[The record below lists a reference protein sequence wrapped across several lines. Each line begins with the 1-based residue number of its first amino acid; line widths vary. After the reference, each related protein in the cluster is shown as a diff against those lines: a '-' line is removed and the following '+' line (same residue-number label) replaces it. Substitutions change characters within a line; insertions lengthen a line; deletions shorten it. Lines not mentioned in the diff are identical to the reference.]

1 MRFFLEI
8 AYSGTPFHGWQRQTN
23 AISVQ
28 QCVEEALETVLRHE
42 TLVTGCGR
50 TDTGVHA
57 SQYFLH
63 FEAEHVPER
72 FLFSLNGVLPSSVS
86 TIKLMEVSA
95 EAHARFDAS
104 SRTYEYHIHQRKD
117 PFLDGL
123 SAAVYADLDIDAM
136 NSAAQL
142 LLDHS
147 DFASFCKV
155 GSDVKTTLCDVTHV
169 SWRHEDHRLVFEI
182 SANRFL
188 RNMVRAIVGTL
199 LDVGMGKT
207 SVLQF
212 EEILKAGDRTR
223 AGKSAAACGLYL
235 TRVEYPFL

>member
-8 AYSGTPFHGWQRQTN
+8 AYSGTPFHGWQRQPN
-23 AISVQ
+23 AVTVQ
-28 QCVEEALETVLRHE
+28 QCVEESLATVLRHP
-42 TLVTGCGR
+42 TQVTGCGR

-63 FEAEHVPER
+63 FDADQLPDR
-72 FLFSLNGVLPSSVS
+72 FLFGLNGVLPTEISA
-86 TIKLMEVSA
+86 IRIAEVDA
-95 EAHARFDAS
+95 EAHARFDAT
-104 SRTYEYHIHQRKD
+104 SRSYEYHIHQRKD

-123 SAAVYADLDIDAM
+123 SAAIYADLDVKAM
-136 NSAAQL
+136 QQASLL
-142 LLDHS
+142 LLDHD

-155 GSDVKTTLCDVTHV
+155 GSDVKTTLCNVTHV
-169 SWRHEDHRLVFEI
+169 AWSPMGHRLVFSI

-207 SVLQF
+207 SVEQF
-212 EEILKAGDRTR
+212 AEILDAGDRTV

-235 TRVEYPFL
+235 TKVEYPFL